1 MLEAMPSHHAP
12 SPGSAV
18 NLYAAGFRAKTAGLA
33 LAFFAAGFVVV
44 NVAFF
49 LLSGN
54 YFASH
59 HQFVGGASV
68 PTFSPDQA
76 THIRVVFAA
85 MSGVVTAI
93 AFVASRARRGTG
105 HLLAGALGI
114 VNLVFGFLSL
124 THGQPGAL
132 IATLLVSGVVVPV
145 LAYHSYRR
153 SRAAWAFLVA
163 LCGVFAIVGLFGAPR
178 ISRILDASLWTMMI
192 FPGLYVVACTT
203 LTLLRDD
210 YVEPAATRP
219 V

>member
-1 MLEAMPSHHAP
+1 MLEAMPSDRASPARLAP
-12 SPGSAV
+12 LFVIGFLVV
-18 NLYAAGFRAKTAGLA
+18 NA
-33 LAFFAAGFVVV
+33 AFFF
-44 NVAFF
+44 
-49 LLSGN
+49 LSGS

-59 HQFVGGASV
+59 HEFVGGASV

-76 THIRVVFAA
+76 SHVRVVFAA
-85 MSGVVTAI
+85 MSGAVAAV
-93 AFVASRARRGTG
+93 AFVASLARRGAG

-132 IATLLVSGVVVPV
+132 IATLLVTGVVVPV

-163 LCGVFAIVGLFGAPR
+163 LCGVFAVVGLFGAPR

-210 YVEPAATRP
+210 YVESTATRQ